1 MTHLKWT
8 ELLKRKL
15 LGQALSTVERDGKF
29 YVLYDSVTLERVG
42 NKFHV
47 SLSVKG
53 EQLFAYDSMN
63 LEDGCSLTLLGL
75 GGQQEIKLDS

>member
-1 MTHLKWT
+1 MFPLKWT

-29 YVLYDSVTLERVG
+29 YVLYDSVTLKRDG
-42 NKFHV
+42 DRFHV

-53 EQLFAYDSMN
+53 EPLFQYDSMA
-63 LEDGCSLTLLGL
+63 LADGCSLTLTGL
-75 GGQQEIKLDS
+75 GGQQEISLGS

>member
-1 MTHLKWT
+1 
-8 ELLKRKL
+8 
-15 LGQALSTVERDGKF
+15 
-29 YVLYDSVTLERVG
+29 VLYDSVTLERFG

-53 EQLFAYDSMN
+53 EQLFADDSMN
-63 LEDGCSLTLLGL
+63 LEDGCSLTLTGL